1 MMRLDVGSPF
11 VISAMAEHF
20 QRVLSGC
27 AHGPGVVAASR
38 IISSSAIADDT
49 LHVVAMLPTL
59 VPKLPVEYAFC
70 ARIIPRIWSEGI
82 KQGFEGID
90 AKTPPISRGSIGG
103 DGEI

>member
-49 LHVVAMLPTL
+49 LHVVAML
-59 VPKLPVEYAFC
+59 LPCFLNFLLNTHSV
-70 ARIIPRIWSEGI
+70 
-82 KQGFEGID
+82 
-90 AKTPPISRGSIGG
+90 RGSSPGFG
-103 DGEI
+103 PRG